1 MEWRL
6 NNEESQIRIIFTVIQ
21 QYELT
26 FQKYLNTVLP
36 NMFNWLKGY
45 SMLNWN
51 GQVTSNVHLQK
62 PDHG

>member
-1 MEWRL
+1 MGWRL
-6 NNEESQIRIIFTVIQ
+6 NNAQKIIFTEILKL
-21 QYELT
+21 YELI
-26 FQKYLNTVLP
+26 FQKYLNTILP
-36 NMFNWLKGY
+36 NMFNSLKGY